1 MATDTEK
8 CQHPQQQL
16 HSELDSTSLKGIS
29 IRDESSLLKEA
40 IVKSKTAIQPPG
52 VAGDHDPR
60 SQRRIPVFV
69 MCTLVTGCGTPETP
83 MEEKF
88 SAATLADVL
97 VDVPASLP
105 FLDVVSYV
113 LNQLHLMKEDTFC
126 FKGESETT

>member
-1 MATDTEK
+1 MKLSCSLLGT
-8 CQHPQQQL
+8 
-16 HSELDSTSLKGIS
+16 LDS
-29 IRDESSLLKEA
+29 R
-40 IVKSKTAIQPPG
+40 V
-52 VAGDHDPR
+52 

-69 MCTLVTGCGTPETP
+69 MCTLVTGSPETP

-126 FKGESETT
+126 FKGM

>member
-1 MATDTEK
+1 M
-8 CQHPQQQL
+8 
-16 HSELDSTSLKGIS
+16 
-29 IRDESSLLKEA
+29 
-40 IVKSKTAIQPPG
+40 
-52 VAGDHDPR
+52 
-60 SQRRIPVFV
+60 FV
-69 MCTLVTGCGTPETP
+69 MCTLVTGSPETP

-126 FKGESETT
+126 FKGMYSA

>member
-1 MATDTEK
+1 M
-8 CQHPQQQL
+8 
-16 HSELDSTSLKGIS
+16 
-29 IRDESSLLKEA
+29 
-40 IVKSKTAIQPPG
+40 
-52 VAGDHDPR
+52 
-60 SQRRIPVFV
+60 FV
-69 MCTLVTGCGTPETP
+69 MCTLVTGSPETP

-126 FKGESETT
+126 FKGNHLVNLILCTFNVCKYRHILPKL

>member
-1 MATDTEK
+1 M
-8 CQHPQQQL
+8 
-16 HSELDSTSLKGIS
+16 
-29 IRDESSLLKEA
+29 
-40 IVKSKTAIQPPG
+40 
-52 VAGDHDPR
+52 
-60 SQRRIPVFV
+60 FV
-69 MCTLVTGCGTPETP
+69 MCTLVTGSPETP

-126 FKGESETT
+126 FKGNHSVNLILCTFNVCKYIHKLLPKL

>member
-1 MATDTEK
+1 
-8 CQHPQQQL
+8 
-16 HSELDSTSLKGIS
+16 
-29 IRDESSLLKEA
+29 
-40 IVKSKTAIQPPG
+40 
-52 VAGDHDPR
+52 
-60 SQRRIPVFV
+60 
-69 MCTLVTGCGTPETP
+69 MCTLVTGSPETP

-126 FKGESETT
+126 FKGMSALDTLPRNGGLGSNEFHKR